1 MRNSHFP
8 YVNSYRVLN
17 RMLTLYRQLKKQERY
32 IKNYLPNLLAEVA
45 PDNDHAFSPRHVNR
59 IVKYWQLSLNII
71 CDNLYWLTKKKIN
84 TDEYK
89 RIILLSIFGPL
100 FDDLFDD
107 RILDD
112 SQIALLVAKP
122 EEYVPVNATDHLVK
136 KIYLELLRL
145 TPHRTQFIEH
155 LQQLSH
161 WQQASLKQLS
171 PDISEDEL
179 HQVTYNK
186 SYYAVLLYCAV
197 LDHYPNQETEKMLY
211 HIAGLMQLTNDAFDV
226 WKDVHNGVYTL
237 PNLYLNFEKLQQ
249 QFMAEIA
256 QINHILWQ
264 LPYTAGAKQNYAIT
278 VHSLHAMG
286 WMALEQLKEV
296 TTGISTFAELS
307 TMDRKTL
314 VCDMDSIKQKMK
326 WLKHIRRLTNYSF

>member
-1 MRNSHFP
+1 
-8 YVNSYRVLN
+8 L
-17 RMLTLYRQLKKQERY
+17 
-32 IKNYLPNLLAEVA
+32 
-45 PDNDHAFSPRHVNR
+45 
-59 IVKYWQLSLNII
+59 
-71 CDNLYWLTKKKIN
+71 
-84 TDEYK
+84 
-89 RIILLSIFGPL
+89 GPL
-100 FDDLFDD
+100 FDDLFDE
-107 RILDD
+107 RIL
-112 SQIALLVAKP
+112 SNEQIALLLAKP
-122 EEYVPVNATDHLVK
+122 QEYLPVNAADRLVK

-145 TPHRTQFIEH
+145 TPQSTQFTKH
-155 LQQLSH
+155 LQEACYWQL
-161 WQQASLKQLS
+161 ASLKQLS
-171 PDISEDEL
+171 PDITEDEL
-179 HQVTYNK
+179 HQITYNK

-197 LDHYPNQETEKMLY
+197 LDHYPNEEILKMLY